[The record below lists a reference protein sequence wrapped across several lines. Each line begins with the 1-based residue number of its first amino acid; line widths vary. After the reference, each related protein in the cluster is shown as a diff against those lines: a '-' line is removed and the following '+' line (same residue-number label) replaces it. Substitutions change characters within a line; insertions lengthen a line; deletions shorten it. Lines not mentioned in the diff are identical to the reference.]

1 MRSKSKVTL
10 GVAAFAVL
18 ALTACGGP
26 GGATSTGEPE
36 ESGDAGNGAAT
47 GEHPY
52 GLEVVESP
60 EFEEGTSMAEFAEAG
75 SITIGTKFDQPL
87 FGLVGPDGNP
97 EGFDVA
103 VGSLIAAEL
112 GIPFENIEWEE
123 TVSANRE
130 TFIENGN
137 VDLVVAT
144 YTIND
149 ARKEVVDF
157 AGPYYLAGQAL
168 MVQSGNPEGITG
180 PEDVEGQAVCSVE
193 GSTPAAHIVEEYGAT
208 LQATDAYS
216 NCLDPLRNG
225 QVVAVTTD
233 NVILAGF
240 VDQNPGEFELV
251 AEGETFTEE
260 PYGIGLA
267 KGDDEL
273 RAFINDTLEAATAD
287 GRMAA
292 LWEQTAGAVLPT
304 PEFPAPDR
312 Y

>member
-1 MRSKSKVTL
+1 MRSKLTL

-26 GGATSTGEPE
+26 AGTTSSEAPEGSADPGTG
-36 ESGDAGNGAAT
+36 SST
-47 GEHPY
+47 EHPY
-52 GLEVVESP
+52 GLEVVEAP
-60 EFEEGTSMAEFAEAG
+60 EFEAGTTMAELAEAG

-87 FGLVGPDGNP
+87 FGLVGPDGAP

-112 GIPFENIEWEE
+112 GIPFESIEWTE

-130 TFIENGN
+130 TFIENGT
-137 VDLVVAT
+137 VDLVAAT

-149 ARKEVVDF
+149 ARKEKIDF
-157 AGPYYLAGQAL
+157 AGPYYEAGQAL
-168 MVQSGNPEGITG
+168 MVLAGNPDGLTG
-180 PEDVEGQAVCSVE
+180 PDDVAGLSVCSVE
-193 GSTPAAHIVEEYGAT
+193 GSTPAARIVDEYGAT
-208 LQATDAYS
+208 LQATDTYS

-240 VDQNPGEFELV
+240 VDQNAGEFELV
-251 AEGETFTEE
+251 NDGETFTEE
-260 PYGIGLA
+260 PYGLGIT
-267 KGDDEL
+267 KGDDEF
-273 RAFINDTLEAATAD
+273 RTFINDVLEAAVED
-287 GRMAA
+287 GRMAE
-292 LWEQTAGAVLPT
+292 LWEQTAGTVLPT

>member
-1 MRSKSKVTL
+1 MRSKLTL

-26 GGATSTGEPE
+26 AGTTSSEAPE
-36 ESGDAGNGAAT
+36 EPTDTGSAT
-47 GEHPY
+47 TNDHPY
-52 GLEVVESP
+52 GLEVAEAP
-60 EFEEGTSMAEFAEAG
+60 EFEAGTTMAELAEAG

-87 FGLVGPDGNP
+87 FGLVGPDGAP

-112 GIPFENIEWEE
+112 GIPFEGIEWTE

-137 VDLVVAT
+137 VDIVVAT

-149 ARKEVVDF
+149 ARKEKIDF
-157 AGPYYLAGQAL
+157 AGPYYEAGQAL
-168 MVQSGNPEGITG
+168 MVQAGNPEGITG
-180 PEDVEGQAVCSVE
+180 PDDVAGLTVCSVE
-193 GSTPAAHIVEEYGAT
+193 GSTPAGRIVDEYGAN
-208 LQATDAYS
+208 LDATDTYS

-251 AEGETFTEE
+251 NDGETFTEE
-260 PYGIGLA
+260 PYGIGLT
-267 KGDDEL
+267 KGDD
-273 RAFINDTLEAATAD
+273 AFRDWINDVLEAAVED
-287 GRMAA
+287 GTMES
-292 LWEQTAGAVLPT
+292 LWEQTAGTVLPT
-304 PEFPAPDR
+304 PEFPAVDR

>member
-26 GGATSTGEPE
+26 AGTTSSDPAEAPD
-36 ESGDAGNGAAT
+36 ESGAAS

-97 EGFDVA
+97 VGFDVA

-112 GIPFENIEWEE
+112 GIPYENIEWVE

-137 VDLVVAT
+137 VDIVVAT

-149 ARKEVVDF
+149 ARKEKVDF

-168 MVQSGNPEGITG
+168 MVQAGNPEGIMG
-180 PEDVEGQAVCSVE
+180 PEDVAGQPVCSVE
-193 GSTPAAHIVEEYGAT
+193 GSTPAAHIVDEYDAD
-208 LQATDAYS
+208 LEATDQYS

-225 QVVAVTTD
+225 QVVALTTD

-240 VDQNPGEFELV
+240 VDQNQGEFELV
-251 AEGETFTEE
+251 ADGETFTDE
-260 PYGIGLA
+260 PYGIGLE
-267 KGDDEL
+267 KGDDEF
-273 RAFINDTLEAATAD
+273 RTFINDTLEAAYED
-287 GRMAA
+287 GRMASI
-292 LWEQTAGAVLPT
+292 WEQTAGVVLPT

>member
-1 MRSKSKVTL
+1 MRSKLTL

-26 GGATSTGEPE
+26 AGTTSSEAPE
-36 ESGDAGNGAAT
+36 ESGDGGGTAS

-60 EFEEGTSMAEFAEAG
+60 EFEEGTTMAAFAEAG

-87 FGLVGPDGNP
+87 FGLVGPDGAP

-112 GIPFENIEWEE
+112 GIPFDGIEWEE

-130 TFIENGN
+130 TFIQNGN
-137 VDLVVAT
+137 VDMVVAT

-149 ARKEVVDF
+149 ARKEAVDF
-157 AGPYYLAGQAL
+157 AGPYYEAGQAL
-168 MVQSGNPEGITG
+168 MVAAGNPEGITG
-180 PEDVEGQAVCSVE
+180 PEDLAGQPVCSVE
-193 GSTPAAHIVEEYGAT
+193 GSTPAAHIVDEYDAT
-208 LQATDAYS
+208 LVPTDAYS

-240 VDQNPGEFELV
+240 VDQNAGEFELV
-251 AEGETFTEE
+251 AEGETFTAE
-260 PYGIGLA
+260 PYGIGIE
-267 KGDDEL
+267 KGDDEF
-273 RAFINDTLEAATAD
+273 RTFINDTLEAAYED
-287 GRMAA
+287 GRMAS
-292 LWEQTAGAVLPT
+292 LWEQTAGTVLPT
-304 PEFPAPDR
+304 PEFPTPDR

>member
-26 GGATSTGEPE
+26 AGTTSSDPADEPAD
-36 ESGDAGNGAAT
+36 SGAAA
-47 GEHPY
+47 GDHPY

-60 EFEEGTSMAEFAEAG
+60 EFDEGTSMAELAAAG

-97 EGFDVA
+97 VGFDVA

-112 GIPFENIEWEE
+112 GIPYENIEWVE

-137 VDLVVAT
+137 VDIVVAT

-149 ARKEVVDF
+149 ARKEKVDF

-168 MVQSGNPEGITG
+168 MVQAGNPEGITG
-180 PEDVEGQAVCSVE
+180 PEDVAGKRVCSVE
-193 GSTPAAHIVEEYGAT
+193 GSTPAAHIVDEYGAD
-208 LQATDAYS
+208 LEATDQYS

-251 AEGETFTEE
+251 ADGETFTEE
-260 PYGIGLA
+260 PYGIGLT
-267 KGDDEL
+267 KGDDDF
-273 RAFINDTLEAATAD
+273 RAFINDTLEAAEAD
-287 GRMAA
+287 GRMAS

>member
-1 MRSKSKVTL
+1 MQSKMTL

-26 GGATSTGEPE
+26 AGTTSSEAPE
-36 ESGDAGNGAAT
+36 EPTDT
-47 GEHPY
+47 GSASTSDHPY
-52 GLEVVESP
+52 GLEVVEAP
-60 EFEEGTSMAEFAEAG
+60 EFEAGTTMAELSEAG

-87 FGLVGPDGNP
+87 FGLVGPDGAP

-112 GIPFENIEWEE
+112 GIPFESIEWTE

-130 TFIENGN
+130 TFIENGT
-137 VDLVVAT
+137 VDIVAAT

-149 ARKEVVDF
+149 ARKEKVDF
-157 AGPYYLAGQAL
+157 AGPYYEAGQAL
-168 MVQSGNPEGITG
+168 MVLAGNPEGFTG
-180 PEDVEGQAVCSVE
+180 PDDVAGLTVCSVE
-193 GSTPAAHIVEEYGAT
+193 GSTPAARIVDEYGAN
-208 LQATDAYS
+208 LQATDTYS

-251 AEGETFTEE
+251 NEGETFTEE
-260 PYGIGLA
+260 PYGIGLT
-267 KGDDEL
+267 KGDD
-273 RAFINDTLEAATAD
+273 AFRDWINDVLETAVED
-287 GRMAA
+287 GTMDA
-292 LWEQTAGAVLPT
+292 LWEQTAGTVLPT
-304 PEFPAPDR
+304 PEFPAVDR

>member
-26 GGATSTGEPE
+26 AGTTSSDPAEEPE
-36 ESGDAGNGAAT
+36 ESGASST
-47 GEHPY
+47 EHPY

-97 EGFDVA
+97 VGFDVA

-112 GIPFENIEWEE
+112 GIPYENIEWVE

-130 TFIENGN
+130 TFIENGT
-137 VDLVVAT
+137 VDIVVAT

-149 ARKEVVDF
+149 ARKEKVDF

-168 MVQSGNPEGITG
+168 MVQSGNPEGIMG
-180 PEDVEGQAVCSVE
+180 PEDVAGQPVCSVE
-193 GSTPAAHIVEEYGAT
+193 GSTPAAHIVDEYDAN
-208 LQATDAYS
+208 LEATDQYS

-225 QVVAVTTD
+225 QVVALTTD

-251 AEGETFTEE
+251 ADGETFTDE
-260 PYGIGLA
+260 PYGIGLE

-273 RAFINDTLEAATAD
+273 RAFINDTLEASYED
-287 GRMAA
+287 GRMAS
-292 LWEQTAGAVLPT
+292 LWEQTAGSVLPT
-304 PEFPAPDR
+304 REFPAPDR

>member
-1 MRSKSKVTL
+1 MRSKLTL

-26 GGATSTGEPE
+26 AGTTSSEAPE
-36 ESGDAGNGAAT
+36 EPAESGAAT
-47 GEHPY
+47 TDHPY
-52 GLEVVESP
+52 GLEVAESP
-60 EFEEGTSMAEFAEAG
+60 EFEAGTTMAELAEAG

-87 FGLVGPDGNP
+87 FGLVGPDGAP

-112 GIPFENIEWEE
+112 GIPFENVDWEE

-130 TFIENGN
+130 TFIENGT
-137 VDLVVAT
+137 VDIVAAT

-149 ARKEVVDF
+149 ARKEKIDF
-157 AGPYYLAGQAL
+157 AGPYYEAGQAL
-168 MVQSGNPEGITG
+168 MVLAGNPEGLTG
-180 PEDVEGQAVCSVE
+180 PDDVAGLAVCSVE
-193 GSTPAAHIVEEYGAT
+193 GSTPAARIVDEYGAV
-208 LQATDAYS
+208 LSATDTYS

-240 VDQNPGEFELV
+240 VDQNAGEFELV
-251 AEGETFTEE
+251 NEGETFTQE
-260 PYGIGLA
+260 PYGIGLE
-267 KGDDEL
+267 KGDD
-273 RAFINDTLEAATAD
+273 AFRDWINTVLEEAVAD
-287 GRMAA
+287 GTMAS
-292 LWEQTAGAVLPT
+292 LWEQTAGTVLPT